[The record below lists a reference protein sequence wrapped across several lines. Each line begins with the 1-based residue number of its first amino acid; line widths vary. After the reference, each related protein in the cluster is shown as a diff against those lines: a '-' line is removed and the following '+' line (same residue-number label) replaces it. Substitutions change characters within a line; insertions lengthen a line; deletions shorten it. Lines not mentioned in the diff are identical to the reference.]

1 MRIFLLFLLSILFVS
16 PRISWSQEIKE
27 EKDEPVSL
35 GVDLVS
41 RYLWRGLLYCS
52 SPSIQPYVSYSK
64 SGLTVGSWA
73 SYSNLTNYAEVDLYV
88 SYTAGPVS
96 LSVYDYWATGNEGG
110 DYKYFEWDK
119 KETSHQLEASVIYT
133 GPEGFPAVFTA
144 ATFFYG
150 ADLNASSDQNL
161 STYFE
166 MAYPFKIGQNT
177 TNAFVGFTPAK
188 GIYSDYDFSVMNIGF
203 NASKEIEISDKFKLP
218 IKATFA
224 VNPAAERVFLVVGF
238 TF

>member
-1 MRIFLLFLLSILFVS
+1 MKTFLIVLFSILLLLPMLS
-16 PRISWSQEIKE
+16 RSQELEE
-27 EKDEPVSL
+27 EKEEPVSL

-41 RYLWRGLLYCS
+41 RYLWRGLLYCN
-52 SPSIQPYVSYSK
+52 SPSIQPYVSFSK
-64 SGLTVGSWA
+64 SGFTIGSWA
-73 SYSNLTNYAEVDLYV
+73 SYSALSEYAEVDLFV
-88 SYTAGPVS
+88 SFTAGPVS
-96 LSVYDYWATGNEGG
+96 FSVYDYWATTTEYG

-119 KETSHQLEASVIYT
+119 KETSHQLEASAVYT
-133 GPEGFPAVFTA
+133 GPEGFPAVFTL

-166 MAYPFKIGQNT
+166 MAYPFKIGQNAT
-177 TNAFVGFTPAK
+177 SAFVGFTPAK
-188 GIYSDYDFSVMNIGF
+188 GIYSEYDYSVMNIGF
-203 NASKEIEISDKFKLP
+203 NTSKEIEITDKYKLP
-218 IKATFA
+218 LKATFA